1 MKRYQRTSGV
11 IAGFLLMSGVVAG
24 MIAAGAYYYVAAD
37 LPGVDALRRVQLQV
51 PMRIYTRDGRL
62 LGEFG
67 EYRRIPLILEQIP
80 TTVVD
85 AFLAAEDDRFF
96 DHPGVDYQGLARA
109 VLSLALTGEK
119 RQGGSTITMQ
129 VARNYL
135 LTREKTYERKVREIF
150 LALRI
155 ERELEKQE
163 ILTLYL
169 NKIFLGQRA
178 YGVGAAAEVYYGKT
192 IDALTL
198 AEIATIAGLPQAP
211 SLDNPV
217 TSPGRAEARRAYV
230 LRRMMELGSIDD
242 EARQT
247 ALKEPIAT
255 SLHGPT
261 VEVEAPYMAEVIRQ
275 EMLRR
280 FREEDIYT
288 AGFSVTTTLDSR
300 LQAAANYAIREG
312 LLDYDRRHGYRGPA
326 GRVEWPGDAGSSD
339 DIETDTD
346 AAIELPGWDE
356 LVRDYPR
363 VGGLVPALVHEVG
376 EQEATLYVQG
386 SGPELLTWAGMSWAR
401 PYVNDD
407 QVGPEPETAGD
418 ILTAG
423 DIVYLGW
430 LDEGGRRLAQIP
442 EVQGALVSADP
453 QDGAIV
459 ALTGGF
465 DFRASKYNRA
475 VQARRQPGSA
485 FKPFI
490 YSAALENGFTLAT
503 IVNDAPL
510 VRRDPSLEDV
520 WAPKNSSGRFYGERR
535 LRDALVFSMNLATV
549 RVMDKLINRVGI
561 RAIIRHIAQFG
572 FPTNALPHDLSLAL
586 GSAGVTPVQ
595 MATGYASFANGG
607 YSVAPYFIQRVES
620 SNGKA
625 IFEADPRIVCEACM
639 KQLVPDSEDTG
650 PEIQLATEFARPPEV
665 INSIDSIEADP
676 DEETRSQESTH
687 ADDYDFSAFFAE
699 RIITDQNAYLVSDMM
714 RDVIRRGTGR
724 RARILERA
732 DLAGKTGTTND
743 RRDAW
748 FAGFNGNLV
757 TAAWVGFDQER
768 PLGAREEGART
779 ALPMW
784 IRFMDEALNEMKV
797 PQNRMARPSE
807 IVSVRINPT
816 TGERAGATDP
826 GAIFEIFRPEFVPLA
841 RVGGESVR
849 TDEYPDD
856 EDQEE
861 PPLF

>member
-1 MKRYQRTSGV
+1 MFG
-11 IAGFLLMSGVVAG
+11 IAAG

-37 LPGVDALRRVQLQV
+37 LPGVDALLRVQLQV

-62 LGEFG
+62 IGEFG
-67 EYRRIPLILEQIP
+67 EHRRIPLGLEQIP
-80 TTVVD
+80 TTVID

-155 ERELEKQE
+155 DSELEKPA

-192 IDALTL
+192 VDALTL

-217 TSPGRAEARRAYV
+217 TSPERAKARRGYV
-230 LRRMMELGSIDD
+230 LRRMLELGTIDD
-242 EARQT
+242 EARQA
-247 ALKEPIAT
+247 ALEEPIAAT
-255 SLHGPT
+255 LHGPT
-261 VEVEAPYMAEVIRQ
+261 VEVAAPYMAEVIRQ

-300 LQAAANYAIREG
+300 LQAAANYAIRDG

-326 GRVEWPGDAGSSD
+326 GHVDWPGESASPSD
-339 DIETDTD
+339 GETGPEPV
-346 AAIELPGWDE
+346 AELPGWDE

-363 VGGLVPALVHEVG
+363 VGGLDPALVHEVG

-386 SGPELLTWAGMSWAR
+386 SGLELLTWEGMNWAR
-401 PYVNDD
+401 SYINDD
-407 QVGPEPETAGD
+407 RVGPEPETAGD
-418 ILTAG
+418 ILAAG

-442 EVQGALVSADP
+442 EVQGALVAADP

-459 ALTGGF
+459 AMTGGF

-510 VRRDPSLEDV
+510 VRRDPVLEDV

-549 RVMDKLINRVGI
+549 RVMDRLIGHVGI
-561 RAIIRHIAQFG
+561 RAIVSHIAQFG
-572 FPTNALPHDLSLAL
+572 FPSTALPHDLSLAL
-586 GSAGVTPVQ
+586 GSAGVTPLQ
-595 MATGYASFANGG
+595 MAAAYASFANGG
-607 YSVAPYFIQRVES
+607 YAVKPYFIQHIHG

-625 IFEADPRIVCEACM
+625 IYEADPRTVCEPCM
-639 KQLVPDSEDTG
+639 EQLLPVSDDTG
-650 PEIQLATEFARPPEV
+650 PEIQFATEFAHPPEL
-665 INSIDSIEADP
+665 IDAIEASS
-676 DEETRSQESTH
+676 DEETASDESTRTE
-687 ADDYDFSAFFAE
+687 DYDYSAYFAE
-699 RIITDQNAYLVSDMM
+699 RIITDQNAYLVTDVM

-724 RARILERA
+724 RARFLERA

-748 FAGFNGNLV
+748 FAGFNGDVV

-784 IRFMDEALNEMKV
+784 IRFMDEALNAVKAPEH
-797 PQNRMARPSE
+797 RMAQPPE
-807 IVSVRINPT
+807 IITVRIDPT
-816 TGERAGATDP
+816 TGQRTGATDP
-826 GAIFEIFRPEFVPLA
+826 GAIFEIFRPEYVPLA
-841 RVGGESVR
+841 RVGDGTVSPE
-849 TDEYPDD
+849 EYREA

>member
-1 MKRYQRTSGV
+1 MKRYQRISGV
-11 IAGFLLMSGVVAG
+11 IAGFLFMFGIAAS

-37 LPGVDALRRVQLQV
+37 LPDVDALRRVQLQV

-62 LGEFG
+62 VGEFG
-67 EYRRIPLILEQIP
+67 EYRRIPLRLEQIP
-80 TTVVD
+80 AAAID

-96 DHPGVDYQGLARA
+96 NHPGVDYQGLARA

-155 ERELEKQE
+155 ESELEKPE

-192 IDALTL
+192 VDALTL

-217 TSPGRAEARRAYV
+217 TSPERAKARRSYV
-230 LRRMMELGSIDD
+230 LRRMLELGTIDD
-242 EARQT
+242 EARQA
-247 ALKEPIAT
+247 ALVEPIAT
-255 SLHGPT
+255 TLHGPT

-300 LQAAANYAIREG
+300 LQAAANEAIRGG

-326 GRVEWPGDAGSSD
+326 GHVDWPGEPASRDDGHTGPEAAG
-339 DIETDTD
+339 
-346 AAIELPGWDE
+346 ELPGWDD
-356 LVRDYPR
+356 LIRDYPR
-363 VGGLVPALVHEVG
+363 VGGLVPALVHEVS

-386 SGPELLTWAGMSWAR
+386 SGLELLAWESMRWAR
-401 PYVNDD
+401 PYINDD
-407 QVGPEPETAGD
+407 QVGPQPETAGD
-418 ILTAG
+418 ILDAG

-442 EVQGALVSADP
+442 VVQGALVAADP

-465 DFRASKYNRA
+465 DFRASKFNRA

-490 YSAALENGFTLAT
+490 YSAALEGGFTLAT

-510 VRRDPSLEDV
+510 VRRDPVLEDV

-549 RVMDKLINRVGI
+549 RVMDELIRRVGI
-561 RAIIRHIAQFG
+561 RAIVSHIAQFG
-572 FPTNALPHDLSLAL
+572 FPTSALPHDLSLAL

-595 MATGYASFANGG
+595 MAAAYASFANGG
-607 YSVAPYFIQRVES
+607 YSVTPYFIQRIHGS
-620 SNGKA
+620 RGKT
-625 IFEADPRIVCEACM
+625 IYEADPRTVCEPCLE
-639 KQLVPDSEDTG
+639 QLVPESDGSG
-650 PEIQLATEFARPPEV
+650 PEIQLATEFARPPEL
-665 INSIDSIEADP
+665 IDTIEGSSG
-676 DEETRSQESTH
+676 EETVSEESTR
-687 ADDYDFSAFFAE
+687 AEEYDYSAYFAE
-699 RIITDQNAYLVSDMM
+699 RIITNQNAYLVTDMM

-724 RARILERA
+724 RARFLERA

-748 FAGFNGNLV
+748 FAGFNGDVV

-768 PLGAREEGART
+768 PLGAREEGAHT

-784 IRFMDEALNEMKV
+784 IQFMDQTLNTLKV
-797 PQNRMARPSE
+797 PENRMAQPPE
-807 IVSVRINPT
+807 IITVRIDPT
-816 TGERAGATDP
+816 TGKRAGATDP
-826 GAIFEIFRPEFVPLA
+826 GAIFEIFRPQYVPLA
-841 RVGGESVR
+841 RVGSGTMSPE
-849 TDEYPDD
+849 EYPED
-856 EDQEE
+856 ENPEE

>member
-1 MKRYQRTSGV
+1 M
-11 IAGFLLMSGVVAG
+11 
-24 MIAAGAYYYVAAD
+24 
-37 LPGVDALRRVQLQV
+37 
-51 PMRIYTRDGRL
+51 
-62 LGEFG
+62 
-67 EYRRIPLILEQIP
+67 
-80 TTVVD
+80 
-85 AFLAAEDDRFF
+85 
-96 DHPGVDYQGLARA
+96 
-109 VLSLALTGEK
+109 SLALTGEK

-192 IDALTL
+192 VDALTL

-217 TSPGRAEARRAYV
+217 TSPDRAEARRTYV
-230 LRRMMELGSIDD
+230 LRRMLELGTIDD
-242 EARQT
+242 EARQG

-255 SLHGPT
+255 ALHGPT
-261 VEVEAPYMAEVIRQ
+261 VEVEAPYVAEVIRQ
-275 EMLRR
+275 QMLRR

-300 LQAAANYAIREG
+300 LQAAANEAIREG

-326 GRVEWPGDAGSSD
+326 GHVDWPGDSSSASDVETSTEPAG
-339 DIETDTD
+339 
-346 AAIELPGWDE
+346 ELPGWDE
-356 LVRDYPR
+356 PIRDYPR
-363 VGGLVPALVHEVG
+363 VGGLVPALVREVG
-376 EQEATLYVQG
+376 EQDATLYVQG
-386 SGPELLTWAGMSWAR
+386 SGLELLTWEGISWAR
-401 PYVNDD
+401 LYVNDD

-418 ILTAG
+418 ILAAG

-442 EVQGALVSADP
+442 DVQGALVAADP
-453 QDGAIV
+453 QDGAII

-490 YSAALENGFTLAT
+490 YSAALESGFTLAT

-510 VRRDPSLEDV
+510 VRRDPVLEDV

-549 RVMDKLINRVGI
+549 RVMDELIGRVGI
-561 RAIIRHIAQFG
+561 RAIVRHIAQFG
-572 FPTNALPHDLSLAL
+572 FPSTALPHDLSLAL

-607 YSVAPYFIQRVES
+607 YSVKPYFIQRIHG
-620 SNGKA
+620 SNGKT
-625 IFEADPRIVCEACM
+625 IYEADPRTVCGPCM
-639 KQLVPDSEDTG
+639 EQLVPESDDTE
-650 PEIQLATEFARPPEV
+650 PEIQLATEFARPPEL
-665 INSIDSIEADP
+665 IDVIEASS
-676 DEETRSQESTH
+676 DEETDAEETAF
-687 ADDYDFSAFFAE
+687 ADNYDFAAFFAE
-699 RIITDQNAYLVSDMM
+699 RIITDQNAYLVTDMM

-748 FAGFNGNLV
+748 FAGFNGDVV

-768 PLGAREEGART
+768 PLGAREEGAST

-784 IRFMDEALNEMKV
+784 IRFMDEALNTVKV
-797 PQNRMARPSE
+797 PENRMAQPPE
-807 IVSVRINPT
+807 IITVRIDPT

-826 GAIFEIFRPEFVPLA
+826 GAIFEIFRPEDVPLA
-841 RVGGESVR
+841 RVDNGAVSSE
-849 TDEYPDD
+849 EYPED
-856 EDQEE
+856 EDQKE